1 MTVFGRFRR
10 KSKKG
15 RRLPPHKMINGIRLT
30 PRERE
35 IVESLLSGR
44 TNKAIAGEF
53 GVTEQ
58 TIKNQLSTLFKKLGV
73 GGRVELVTRVL
84 KNQDRTSSGGL

>member
-1 MTVFGRFRR
+1 
-10 KSKKG
+10 
-15 RRLPPHKMINGIRLT
+15 MINQIRLT

-35 IVESLLSGR
+35 IVESLLTGR
-44 TNKAIAGEF
+44 TNKAIAREF

-58 TIKNQLSTLFKKLGV
+58 TIKNQLTTLFKKLGV